1 MSFNDAIHRICAW
14 LRHQLTATNTLG
26 HGIHSPK
33 LYYIV
38 ESLFYDDNAYYAFAH
53 IEKQRQRLLRARK
66 TIYVNDFG
74 TGSSGNRKVADIAQT
89 SLKPAK
95 QAQLLFRLVNHLKPQ
110 NIVELGTSLGITT
123 AYLAMAAPKAKVL
136 TIEGSDTVAEEAKKV
151 FDNLKINNIE
161 QIIGNVDDKLTE
173 AINQLSAGG
182 SNFFFFDANHTENA
196 TKRYFDMLKT
206 LCNEDS
212 IMVFDDIHA
221 SRQMENAWRYIQEDK
236 LVTSTIDAFAMGF
249 VFFDKHL
256 LKKHYKLKI

>member
-1 MSFNDAIHRICAW
+1 MTFNDAIHRICAW
-14 LRHQLTATNTLG
+14 LKHRLTATNTLG

-74 TGSSGNRKVADIAQT
+74 TGASGERKVADIAAA

-95 QAQLLFRLVNHLKPQ
+95 QAQLLFRLVNYLNPQ

-123 AYLAMAAPKAKVL
+123 AYLAMAAPKAKVI
-136 TIEGSDTVAEEAKKV
+136 TMEGSDTVADEAKKV
-151 FDNLKINNIE
+151 FGNLKINNI
-161 QIIGNVDDKLTE
+161 QQVVGNIDDNLSEVIK
-173 AINQLSAGG
+173 QLSENDI
-182 SNFFFFDANHTENA
+182 SFFFVDANHTESA
-196 TKRYFDMLKT
+196 TKCYFDKLKT
-206 LCNEDS
+206 VCSEDS

-221 SRQMENAWRYIQEDK
+221 SAQMEHAWSYIKEDK
-236 LVTSTIDAFAMGF
+236 AVTSTIDAFSMGF

-256 LKKHYKLKI
+256 LKKHYKLRI